1 MIDRDVIETI
11 ALVALF
17 VIGGGLC
24 VLIGYALGRMR
35 GEDPPERLLT
45 YEVLHTP
52 PTQWRIDYHPPAVSP
67 APEPVTSPDVTVVS
81 NSGGATAVSGAAVAV
96 VDARGRR

>member
-1 MIDRDVIETI
+1 MIPRDVVETV

-17 VIGGGLC
+17 IISGGLC
-24 VLIGYALGRMR
+24 VLAGYALGMTR
-35 GEDPPERLLT
+35 GEHDGARRER
-45 YEVLHTP
+45 VLSRA
-52 PTQWRIDYHPPAVSP
+52 WSRIECEPPAVSP
-67 APEPVTSPDVTVVS
+67 GPEPVTVSSPDVTVVS